1 MDILVSNLFK
11 KYDTKWIIKDFSYNF
26 DSGKSYG
33 ISGANGSGKSTLL
46 SLLFGAIPPTKGQIE
61 YLKNNLKLQASDL
74 STSFTFAAPYM
85 SLYEFLTLSELLEFH
100 TKFKKW
106 IDGIDTNSFV
116 EYCYLKEFLN
126 VQICN
131 YSSGMK
137 QRLKLA
143 LAVLSDS
150 EIIFLDEPSSYLDN
164 KAKTWLYK
172 MLEELKLNRTL
183 IIASNEESDFKI
195 IDFRIEI

>member
-1 MDILVSNLFK
+1 
-11 KYDTKWIIKDFSYNF
+11 
-26 DSGKSYG
+26 
-33 ISGANGSGKSTLL
+33 
-46 SLLFGAIPPTKGQIE
+46 
-61 YLKNNLKLQASDL
+61 
-74 STSFTFAAPYM
+74 M